1 MKSLNLGFLL
11 FLVLFFNNSCAQEFD
26 WEKINEGL
34 YLSKVGESNEK
45 ILSQDDL
52 LNIEIYM
59 FHPNDEI
66 DLSNPI
72 NGKPTKFKIEYSKFF
87 EMFQNEKK
95 IKLKGNSEYFIKK
108 INAKNIPKYSIGV
121 NKISES
127 EAKKI
132 FQYIDK
138 EYGIDFTEYAS
149 GKNDKNE
156 NVIFDIT
163 IQPKN
168 IIDTEK
174 VKNAFKKNILDI
186 KVLKPNTLVY
196 IFKIKT

>member
-1 MKSLNLGFLL
+1 MK
-11 FLVLFFNNSCAQEFD
+11 Q
-26 WEKINEGL
+26 
-34 YLSKVGESNEK
+34 
-45 ILSQDDL
+45 
-52 LNIEIYM
+52 
-59 FHPNDEI
+59 
-66 DLSNPI
+66 
-72 NGKPTKFKIEYSKFF
+72 
-87 EMFQNEKK
+87 
-95 IKLKGNSEYFIKK
+95 
-108 INAKNIPKYSIGV
+108 
-121 NKISES
+121 
-127 EAKKI
+127 KKI

>member
-1 MKSLNLGFLL
+1 
-11 FLVLFFNNSCAQEFD
+11 
-26 WEKINEGL
+26 
-34 YLSKVGESNEK
+34 
-45 ILSQDDL
+45 
-52 LNIEIYM
+52 M